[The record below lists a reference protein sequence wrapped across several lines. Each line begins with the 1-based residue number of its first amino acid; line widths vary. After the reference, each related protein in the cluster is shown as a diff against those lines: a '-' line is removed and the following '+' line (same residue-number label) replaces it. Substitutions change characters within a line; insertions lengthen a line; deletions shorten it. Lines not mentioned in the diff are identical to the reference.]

1 MIPGC
6 SSSDL
11 QLCQSVFGERLGLV
25 EEYARILGDEGI
37 VWGLIGPR
45 EADRIFER
53 HIVNSLCVV
62 PLIGAGSWVADLG
75 SGAGLPGLPIALARP
90 DCLVDLV
97 EPMLRRVEFLQMCV
111 SRLGLEEQVRVVRAS
126 AQEYFGLLRKSG
138 RSGGRGHV
146 GRTQAPDVVTCR
158 AVKSVAGLVDLVH
171 GLVPPGVLLS
181 IKGEKADEEVAAAQS
196 VLSER
201 QLYAEVLHPLVADR
215 VVGTVV
221 RLSA

>member
-6 SSSDL
+6 SSSDWL
-11 QLCQSVFGERLGLV
+11 LCQSVFGERLGLV

-37 VWGLIGPR
+37 LWGLLGPR
-45 EADRIFER
+45 EAERIWER

-75 SGAGLPGLPIALARP
+75 SGAGLPGLPVALARP

-111 SRLGLEEQVRVVRAS
+111 ERLGLGEQVRVVRAS
-126 AQEYFGLLRKSG
+126 AQEYFGLIRKSRRSDG
-138 RSGGRGHV
+138 RSH
-146 GRTQAPDVVTCR
+146 TPDVLTCR

-181 IKGEKADEEVAAAQS
+181 IKGDKAESEVAAAQTL
-196 VLSER
+196 LSEH
-201 QLYAEVLHPLVADR
+201 QLYAEVLRPLVADR